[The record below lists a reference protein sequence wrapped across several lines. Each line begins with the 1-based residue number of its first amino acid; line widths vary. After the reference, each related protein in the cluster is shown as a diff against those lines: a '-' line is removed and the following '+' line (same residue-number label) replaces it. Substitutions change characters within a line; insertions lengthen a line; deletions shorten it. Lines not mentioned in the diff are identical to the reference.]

1 MMIAKTM
8 NMMFLAFTVLNDF
21 KMGKDRGNAQW
32 LESITKL
39 HLSLNFMKVKII
51 LLLIFVSCLLHLQA
65 QQRIYTLNQ
74 FTFEDTAGKKYN
86 LDSLKGK
93 VVYVD
98 CWFPACPPCRAEM
111 PYSKLLQQRLHT
123 MQMDSNIVFITI
135 SFKQST
141 EEWKEALN
149 KLPMPKAVHLY
160 SPASTYEIAM
170 AGGNYPTYRIFN
182 SKGVL
187 DIENASRPSEFL
199 RTDFVLYAVSKG
211 ETITNALKI
220 FDAEKNIAKE
230 KVKNSL
236 LKSFYAFEMKYD
248 KEFVDAFL
256 KLERK

>member
-1 MMIAKTM
+1 MIVKTLLILI
-8 NMMFLAFTVLNDF
+8 LAFNC
-21 KMGKDRGNAQW
+21 
-32 LESITKL
+32 
-39 HLSLNFMKVKII
+39 LS
-51 LLLIFVSCLLHLQA
+51 LQA
-65 QQRIYTLNQ
+65 QQRTYKLNQ

-111 PYSKLLQQRLHT
+111 PYSQLLQQRLHT

-149 KLPMPKAVHLY
+149 KLPMPKAIHLY

-182 SKGVL
+182 TKGDL

-199 RTDFVLYAVSKG
+199 KTDFVLYAVSKG
-211 ETITNALKI
+211 ETITNAFKI
-220 FDAEKNIAKE
+220 FDAEKSVAKE

-236 LKSFYAFEMKYD
+236 LKSFFAIEMKYD

-256 KLERK
+256 KLDVK

>member
-1 MMIAKTM
+1 
-8 NMMFLAFTVLNDF
+8 
-21 KMGKDRGNAQW
+21 
-32 LESITKL
+32 
-39 HLSLNFMKVKII
+39 MKWKI
-51 LLLIFVSCLLHLQA
+51 LLILVLASSSLHLQA
-65 QQRIYTLNQ
+65 QQRTYKLNQ
-74 FTFEDTAGKKYN
+74 FSFEDTAGKKYN

-98 CWFPACPPCRAEM
+98 CWFPSCPPCRAEM
-111 PYSKLLQQRLHT
+111 PYSQMLQQRLHT

-141 EEWKEALN
+141 EEWKTALS
-149 KLPMPKAVHLY
+149 KLPMPKAIHLY

-182 SKGVL
+182 TKGDL

-199 RTDFVLYAVSKG
+199 KTDFVLYAVGKG

-220 FDAEKNIAKE
+220 FDAEKNVAKE
-230 KVKNSL
+230 KIKNAL
-236 LKSFYAFEMKYD
+236 LKNFFTIEMKYD

-256 KLERK
+256 KLGVK